1 MVNDRAR
8 FFDLRARS
16 LTITITVIQGVRD
29 ISNGSMTVHAFSTV
43 IDHHRPSWDATE
55 GGDSFANVNFQ
66 KLRSDPSSRRYRIP
80 SCCSSFTLR
89 QNAKNF
95 TYGVGQS
102 ACTLF
107 RFACTVLT
115 FCPKPPR
122 LAPLPPHSMIN
133 VKKLNFS

>member
-66 KLRSDPSSRRYRIP
+66 KQISESSSRQYRI
-80 SCCSSFTLR
+80 SSGLSSFIVR
-89 QNAKNF
+89 RNAKVLG
-95 TYGVGQS
+95 YGDGQ
-102 ACTLF
+102 
-107 RFACTVLT
+107 
-115 FCPKPPR
+115 
-122 LAPLPPHSMIN
+122 
-133 VKKLNFS
+133 